1 MFVKAGLAT
10 IREVDLASFD
20 VIYICPH
27 RSELGTLIF
36 RRRHTPPRRALFIE
50 LPLCPSHGLVEFIR
64 DELDPR
70 QLQDDWLP

>member
-1 MFVKAGLAT
+1 MFVKARLANL
-10 IREVDLASFD
+10 RGVDVDAFD
-20 VIYICPH
+20 VIYISAH

-50 LPLCPSHGLVEFIR
+50 LPPAPPSGSIERIR

-70 QLQDDWLP
+70 QLQDGWLP

>member
-36 RRRHTPPRRALFIE
+36 RRRHTPPQRALFIE
-50 LPLCPSHGLVEFIR
+50 LPLYPQHGTVERIR
-64 DELDPR
+64 DELDPG
-70 QLQDDWLP
+70 QLHDGWLP

>member
-1 MFVKAGLAT
+1 MYVKANLAT
-10 IREVDLASFD
+10 IRGVDLASFD

-27 RSELGTLIF
+27 RSEAGTLIF

-50 LPLCPSHGLVEFIR
+50 LPVSPELSTVARIR

-70 QLQDDWLP
+70 QLQDGWLP